1 MVNTTRAIFR
11 TQSNIYDGAFFVK
24 IVNGSL
30 PLTPSTPPSHFCMS
44 IMRILLNARIIHYPR
59 YNMNNK
65 IKTYSMH
72 CSLQLFLYILLLAFR
87 TVLDTAFFSSHN
99 RPTEPTLLDGQSED
113 NTAWKV
119 SRYGGI
125 SGQYFPVF
133 SPNAGKYGPEIFGHF
148 SRSAKVHILCMFL
161 LEGILKQIWKS
172 ANIFVFIWK

>member
-30 PLTPSTPPSHFCMS
+30 PLTPSTPPNHFCMS

-65 IKTYSMH
+65 IKTCSMH

-87 TVLDTAFFSSHN
+87 TVLDTVFFLNITGPPNQLYKTGKVKTTLREKCPNTEVFLVRISLYSVRMQENTDQKYLDTFHVVQKCTFSSCSY
-99 RPTEPTLLDGQSED
+99 L
-113 NTAWKV
+113 KV
-119 SRYGGI
+119 Y
-125 SGQYFPVF
+125 
-133 SPNAGKYGPEIFGHF
+133 
-148 SRSAKVHILCMFL
+148 
-161 LEGILKQIWKS
+161 
-172 ANIFVFIWK
+172 